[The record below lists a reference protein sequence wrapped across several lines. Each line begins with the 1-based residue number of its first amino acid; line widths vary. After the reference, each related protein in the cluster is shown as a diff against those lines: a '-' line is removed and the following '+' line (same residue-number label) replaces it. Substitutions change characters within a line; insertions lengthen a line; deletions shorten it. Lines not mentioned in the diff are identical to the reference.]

1 MATIYEDETLNDKI
15 FTALLR
21 AGKNAEDSDVKAVR
35 GELRD
40 AYGEDDWITDAD
52 EIATR
57 IRIEVLARTA

>member
-15 FTALLR
+15 YTALLR
-21 AGKNAEDSDVKAVR
+21 ADKKAEDSDVAAVR
-35 GELRD
+35 GELRN

-57 IRIEVLARTA
+57 IRIEVLARAE

>member
-1 MATIYEDETLNDKI
+1 MAKIYEDTTLNDKI
-15 FTALLR
+15 YTALLR
-21 AGKNAEDSDVKAVR
+21 AGKNATDSDVKAVR

>member
-1 MATIYEDETLNDKI
+1 MAKIYEDTTLNDKI
-15 FTALLR
+15 YTALLR
-21 AGKNAEDSDVKAVR
+21 AGKNATDSDVSAVSNAM
-35 GELRD
+35 RD